1 VVVGMWRGNQMKI
14 LLLDLGSGVLEQ
26 IFLARNTR

>member
-1 VVVGMWRGNQMKI
+1 MWRGFQMKI

-26 IFLARNTR
+26 IILARNTR